1 MRWLDGCT
9 VLLDPN
15 AEASA
20 DYAGCEHAQPPPGF
34 GLVRPYAATPEPHQ
48 AVDVIDDN
56 DDGGEARE
64 GEDSVAPGAAD
75 EPRRRRKKRRRR
87 ESDAAAA
94 LRAQRGDEAE
104 RSVHCT

>member
-20 DYAGCEHAQPPPGF
+20 DYAGCEHAPPPPGF
-34 GLVRPYAATPEPHQ
+34 GLARPYAAAARELQQ
-48 AVDVIDDN
+48 AADDN
-56 DDGGEARE
+56 DDIGEARD
-64 GEDSVAPGAAD
+64 GEESAEPGAAD

-104 RSVHCT
+104 RSVH